1 MEVMRRRLERIGAS
15 TSRQSWQR
23 MEPSLLKE
31 SATGIPQAAQ
41 SCLVRALEP
50 SAESRETGDVVRIRI
65 IPSNLHKSPSRR

>member
-1 MEVMRRRLERIGAS
+1 
-15 TSRQSWQR
+15 